1 MLLLL
6 IKDLLINLYKY
17 LRVNSNLDADQ
28 SKPNHKIVYCSL
40 KNMSV
45 RVIRTLGDIKFK
57 NFNFFFFF
65 FFFLTKGKDLE
76 NENFMVNLFD

>member
-6 IKDLLINLYKY
+6 IKDLLINLYKD

-28 SKPNHKIVYCSL
+28 SKPNYKIVYCFL

-45 RVIRTLGDIKFK
+45 GVIRTLGDIKCK
-57 NFNFFFFF
+57 NFNSFFFFF
-65 FFFLTKGKDLE
+65 FDE
-76 NENFMVNLFD
+76 R